1 MIKHVIGYGVLV
13 VAIVVLTAQIMAEK
27 GFEHQAVETEIAP
40 PEIKKLK
47 DKSVELTEKIEK
59 MEGLL
64 KDKDSQISLLKK
76 TIEHKD
82 DKIKLVSKKSDEPKD
97 DAKENQ
103 IKNVLESVSGF
114 MNSEE
119 NRKMQKKFMKMRFA
133 SLFKKLNLSD
143 KDAETLL
150 DLMIDRDRQ
159 RTAVFADLFKNGGR
173 DIDHNALKEAQSNTE
188 AEKQIADFLGDD
200 YSKLKR
206 YEETQFER
214 AQLKGITASLDEQDS
229 LNEEQEDK
237 LIDLMAQRNKDRM
250 SGNKQEDESYL
261 TEASQFLN
269 DNQVNEVRKSFKRNQ
284 NNGNVQVL
292 GNGVTSDVQVLTIP

>member
-47 DKSVELTEKIEK
+47 DKSAELTEKIEK

-64 KDKDSQISLLKK
+64 KEKDSQISLLKK

-82 DKIKLVSKKSDEPKD
+82 DKIKLASKKSDEPKD
-97 DAKENQ
+97 NTKENQ
-103 IKNVLESVSGF
+103 IKNVFESVSGF

-173 DIDHNALKEAQSNTE
+173 DIDHNALKEAQGNTE

-269 DNQVNEVRKSFKRNQ
+269 DNQVDEVRKSFKRNQ

>member
-47 DKSVELTEKIEK
+47 DKSAELTEKIEK

-64 KDKDSQISLLKK
+64 KEKDSQISLLKK

>member
-173 DIDHNALKEAQSNTE
+173 DIDHNALKEAQGNTE

>member
-1 MIKHVIGYGVLV
+1 MIKHVIGYGSLA
-13 VAIVVLTAQIMAEK
+13 VAIVILTAQIMAEK
-27 GFEHQAVETEIAP
+27 GFEHQSVESEIAAP
-40 PEIKKLK
+40 KIEHLK
-47 DKSVELTEKIEK
+47 DNSTELTEKIEK
-59 MEGLL
+59 MEELL
-64 KDKDSQISLLKK
+64 KEKDSQISLLKK

-82 DKIKLVSKKSDEPKD
+82 DKIKLASNQSNETKD
-97 DAKENQ
+97 NSKENQ
-103 IKNVLESVSGF
+103 IKNVFESVSGF

-119 NRKMQKKFMKMRFA
+119 NRKMQKRFMKMRFA
-133 SLFKKLNLSD
+133 SLFKKLNLND
-143 KDAETLL
+143 QDADTLL

-159 RTAVFADLFKNGGR
+159 RTAVFSDLFKNGGR
-173 DIDHNALKEAQSNTE
+173 NIDHNALKDAQGNTE

-250 SGNKQEDESYL
+250 SGNKQEDEAYL

-269 DNQVNEVRKSFKRNQ
+269 DNQVDEVRKSFKRNQ

-292 GNGVTSDVQVLTIP
+292 GNGITSDVQVITVP